1 MGLLEGY
8 SHRYILYAE
17 DGEKA
22 YQVIPLG
29 DDVNNLGSLCGR
41 RFTKKQA
48 FNLSDDELG
57 RFKEL
62 HNLKRDYELND
73 QMDIFDVI

>member
-1 MGLLEGY
+1 MGLLEGFP
-8 SHRYILYAE
+8 HRYILYAE
-17 DGEKA
+17 DGDEA
-22 YQVIPLG
+22 YQVIPIG
-29 DDVNNLGSLCGR
+29 DDMNSFGSLCGQ

-48 FNLSDDELG
+48 FNLSNDELEK
-57 RFKEL
+57 FKKL